1 LQPSAFTHFSSGKRE
16 SDHDKNGG
24 NFVDSA
30 ARELHHLSG
39 KSVAVCPGA
48 GCGARRNKS
57 IMKPF
62 LALLSSILLCSCA
75 DMYVTKTQVAGGSTR
90 TTATDAKDSKSGV
103 YMTTNCGV
111 AAYGPKAIYIRPFC
125 IDTAIFTGDQ
135 TNSDGEMPI
144 RKALTPVEFAGDL
157 KEQLEKIAPARILR
171 DFETPR
177 TGWLVEGEFTLV
189 DGGSA
194 VGRAL
199 FGHLGLGQSHLALHV
214 RVTDVDRGI
223 VVYEFDMAG
232 GSNLQGRAGTL
243 RASGLGYARSFDL
256 VNAAERIYLVLTP
269 NAFRYGTRADMALR

>member
-1 LQPSAFTHFSSGKRE
+1 
-16 SDHDKNGG
+16 
-24 NFVDSA
+24 
-30 ARELHHLSG
+30 
-39 KSVAVCPGA
+39 
-48 GCGARRNKS
+48 
-57 IMKPF
+57 MKPF
-62 LALLSSILLCSCA
+62 LAIVSSILLCSCA

-90 TTATDAKDSKSGV
+90 TTASTDAKDYSKGV

-111 AAYGPKAIYIRPFC
+111 GAYGPKAIYIRPFC
-125 IDTAIFTGDQ
+125 IDTAVFTGEQ

-157 KEQLEKIAPARILR
+157 KEQLEKMAPARILR
-171 DFETPR
+171 DYETPR
-177 TGWLVEGEFTLV
+177 TGWLVEGEFTNV

-194 VGRAL
+194 AGRAL

-214 RVTDVDRGI
+214 RVTDVDRGV

-232 GSNLQGRAGTL
+232 GSDLQGRSGTL

-269 NAFRYGTRADMALR
+269 NAFRYGARADIALH

>member
-1 LQPSAFTHFSSGKRE
+1 
-16 SDHDKNGG
+16 
-24 NFVDSA
+24 
-30 ARELHHLSG
+30 
-39 KSVAVCPGA
+39 
-48 GCGARRNKS
+48 
-57 IMKPF
+57 
-62 LALLSSILLCSCA
+62 
-75 DMYVTKTQVAGGSTR
+75 MYVTKTQVAGSTR
-90 TTATDAKDSKSGV
+90 TTTADAKDSKNGV

-111 AAYGPKAIYIRPFC
+111 GAYGPKAIYIRPFC
-125 IDTAIFTGDQ
+125 IDTAVFTGDQ

-171 DFETPR
+171 DSETPR

-189 DGGSA
+189 DGGSR

-214 RVTDVDRGI
+214 RVTDVDRGM

-232 GSNLQGRAGTL
+232 GSNLQGRGGTI
-243 RASGLGYARSFDL
+243 RASGLGFARSFDL
-256 VNAAERIYLVLTP
+256 VNAAERIYLVLEP